1 MEIPKIKD
9 YRVRFAIGFV
19 IEAEDE
25 EQAEDEAIRLMYEE
39 VSDNGSDGFNI
50 DIDEFWGNIE
60 NEQQTRISKGN
71 Y

>member
-50 DIDEFWGNIE
+50 DIDEF
-60 NEQQTRISKGN
+60 
-71 Y
+71 